1 MSAAGEESAKNA
13 HVAVQL
19 AVLVARSALQ
29 QELHQL
35 QVLIPDVIMPLSPVH
50 CLAGEL
56 FMKYHVFHMLT
67 GTLLSAQEGSLLC
80 FLC

>member
-1 MSAAGEESAKNA
+1 MSAAGEVSAENA

-35 QVLIPDVIMPLSPVH
+35 QILTPDVITPLSPVH
-50 CLAGEL
+50 CFAGE
-56 FMKYHVFHMLT
+56 
-67 GTLLSAQEGSLLC
+67 
-80 FLC
+80 